1 MLCQSRRLTD
11 DSARGNLTPPRKI
24 GRCLVATGYAL
35 NATIMRTSCV
45 SGLLGL
51 ASIVVCL
58 PGHAHSQLRFGV
70 SAELNRSSF
79 GGVAPE
85 DAAYSPNY
93 GTGFAGILE
102 FRVHPDVVLSFQPGW
117 TQKGSSIV
125 FNEDE
130 EPDSAET
137 FVVEQSWVTLPV
149 YFRIDSDD
157 RGFYAGGGMSV
168 DLLLDSELEHE
179 GVTADNTSAFDDV
192 DIVYQFTA
200 GYLHDIG
207 SHSWFLEARYL
218 QGITTIGNTNQSTVG
233 DIYVADFKSN
243 GLMLVA
249 GFYF

>member
-1 MLCQSRRLTD
+1 MASPAREESPVSRIYKLNKNIMRLT
-11 DSARGNLTPPRKI
+11 R
-24 GRCLVATGYAL
+24 VF
-35 NATIMRTSCV
+35 
-45 SGLLGL
+45 
-51 ASIVVCL
+51 SIVPALLVLCVPSL
-58 PGHAHSQLRFGV
+58 SHSQIRFGV

-85 DAAYSPNY
+85 DAAYEANY
-93 GTGFAGILE
+93 GAGFAGIVE
-102 FRVHPDVVLSFQPGW
+102 VRVHPDVVLSFQPGW
-117 TQKGSSIV
+117 IQKGSNIV

-157 RGFYAGGGMSV
+157 RGFYAGGGISV

-179 GVTADNTSAFDDV
+179 GATVDNKSAFDEIDV
-192 DIVYQFTA
+192 VYQFTA
-200 GYLHDIG
+200 GYLHGVG
-207 SHSWFLEARYL
+207 SHSLFVEARYL
-218 QGITTIGNTNQSTVG
+218 QGISTIGNTNQSTVG

-243 GLMLVA
+243 GIRLVA